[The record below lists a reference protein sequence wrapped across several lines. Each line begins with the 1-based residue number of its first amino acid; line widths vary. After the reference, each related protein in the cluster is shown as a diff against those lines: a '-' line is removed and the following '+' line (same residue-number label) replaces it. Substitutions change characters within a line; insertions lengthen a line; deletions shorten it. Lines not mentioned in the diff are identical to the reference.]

1 MKKVVILGAGFA
13 GVRCALDLA
22 KSCGESVEVTLVD
35 KNNYHLFPADLYEVA
50 TSFSKKIEGKCL
62 VQLKETIA
70 TPIAKILRGSAVK
83 FVHDE
88 VEAVMAEKKRV
99 GLKKHGSLDYDYLV
113 VALGSVVNN
122 YGIKGVDEFSFPF
135 KKLKDGLRINCAMDQ
150 FFYDLHQRD
159 EKREVFFTVC
169 GGGATGVET
178 AAELMVSLKGL
189 CRKYR
194 FPFGKVVVQLVEGG
208 ETIGGFRARGS
219 EIALGR
225 LRDLGVKVCL
235 RTKILELRADRVLVK
250 DEVGVEGELMSD
262 LTIWTAGVKVN
273 DVVSRDLGDSER
285 RGAILVIQSLQS
297 EKWPEVFAAGDNA
310 FLLDQNDKPYP
321 WVAQVAIEEGRKV
334 ARNLRSLIDGK
345 EMKEFDFHGWHYV
358 LPVGGGFGV
367 WQTPKFV
374 LFGMWIWLIR
384 RLVFFRYALS
394 ILPFWQAVKKAWHSH
409 RVFTDL

>member
-22 KSCGESVEVTLVD
+22 RSCGEGGEVILVD

-50 TSFSKKIEGKCL
+50 TSFNKKIEGKCL
-62 VQLKETIA
+62 VRLKETIA
-70 TPIAKILRGSAVK
+70 TPIGKILNGSKVK

-88 VEAVMAEKKRV
+88 VEAVVPEKKRV
-99 GLKKHGSLDYDYLV
+99 ALKKHGSLNYDYLV
-113 VALGSVVNN
+113 VSLGSEVND
-122 YGIKGVDEFSFPF
+122 YGIKGVEEFSFPF

-150 FFYDLHQRD
+150 FFYDLHRRG
-159 EKREVFFTVC
+159 EVREVFFTIC

-178 AAELMVSLKGL
+178 AAELKVSLRNL

-194 FPFGKVVVQLVEGG
+194 FPYNKVVVQLVEGG
-208 ETIGGFRARGS
+208 ETVGGFRAKGS
-219 EIALGR
+219 EIVLKR
-225 LRDLGVKVCL
+225 LKSLGVKVFL
-235 RTKILELRADRVLVK
+235 KRRILELLVDRVRVQ
-250 DEVGVEGELMSD
+250 DEEAKKSDVMSD

-273 DVVSRDLGDSER
+273 SVVSRDLGDREK
-285 RGAILVIQSLQS
+285 RGAIMVNQFLQS
-297 EKWPEVFAAGDNA
+297 EKWQEVFAAGDNA
-310 FLLDQNDKPYP
+310 FLLYQSDKPYP
-321 WVAQVAIEEGRKV
+321 WLAQVAIEEGRLL
-334 ARNLRSLIDGK
+334 ARNLEALIIEK
-345 EMKEFDFHGWHYV
+345 EMKEFDFNGWHYV

-374 LFGMWIWLIR
+374 FFGSWIWLIR

-394 ILPFWQAVKKAWHSH
+394 ILPFWQAVKKAWHTH